1 MVAEIAALVIFVIM
15 FLLIVLD
22 RIPRQWVT
30 LGCGALMLVLVF
42 GICMHDGGAI
52 WDTLNLSAFGQS
64 TFWYGAS
71 ESSGGINWSTIVF
84 IAGMMVMVEGMGHVG
99 IFRWLCLKLAKAVHY
114 RTVPLLVC
122 FMVMAAVLSMFID
135 SITVILFLA
144 AVTAELGRTLRFDPV
159 PMILA
164 EIFCANLGGSATM
177 CGDPPNIIIGTSL
190 GLTFFDFL
198 TNTGV
203 IVLICLVATVVYFYF
218 CFRRILRESESQ
230 RPTDITY
237 PDAASAITDRR
248 AFIACGAVFLRESE
262 SQRPT
267 DITYP
272 DAASAITDRRAFI
285 ACGAVFLLVVV
296 LLVTHAQTE
305 LTVATIGC
313 IAAVLTALAT
323 LCTSGGHAAAGL
335 FAKVDY
341 RTLLFFIGLFVVVSG
356 LEDTGCLDVLAGWI
370 SRISGGHAAVMVA
383 IILWL
388 SAVCSAFVDNIP
400 FAATMVPVIQSMSRS
415 QGVDLSVLAWALS
428 IGTDLGGSATPIGAS
443 ANVVGTSVAAKNG
456 HPVTW
461 GTYCKYCAPATVL
474 VITIAMVCLFVR
486 YL

>member
-1 MVAEIAALVIFVIM
+1 MVAEMAALVIFVIM

-84 IAGMMVMVEGMGHVG
+84 IAGMMVMVEGMGRVG

-177 CGDPPNIIIGTSL
+177 CGDPPNIIIGTAL
-190 GLTFFDFL
+190 GYTFTDFIQ
-198 TNTGV
+198 NTGM
-203 IVLICLVATVVYFYF
+203 IVGICFVFVLLFF
-218 CFRRILRESESQ
+218 WLCFRKPLKASEAA
-230 RPTDITY
+230 RPA
-237 PDAASAITDRR
+237 DAVCPAPATAIADRK
-248 AFIACGAVFLRESE
+248 AFIADVIVFL
-262 SQRPT
+262 
-267 DITYP
+267 
-272 DAASAITDRRAFI
+272 I
-285 ACGAVFLLVVV
+285 AVA
-296 LLVTHAQTE
+296 LLVTHAQTR
-305 LTVATIGC
+305 LTVACIGV
-313 IAAVLTALAT
+313 IVAALTLLVTVCTNGSAGVKDVLR
-323 LCTSGGHAAAGL
+323 G
-335 FAKVDY
+335 VDY
-341 RTLLFFIGLFVVVSG
+341 KTLLFFIGLFISVAG
-356 LEDTGCLDVLAGWI
+356 LEQTGVLKLIAQFI
-370 SRISGGHAAVMVA
+370 SSISGGSIKAVIV
-383 IILWL
+383 IILLL
-388 SAVCSAFVDNIP
+388 SAVCSALIDNIP
-400 FAATMVPVIQSMSRS
+400 FAATMVPVIQSIAAT
-415 QGVDLSVLAWALS
+415 QGMDLRVIAWALS
-428 IGTDLGGSATPIGAS
+428 LGTDLGGNATPIGAS
-443 ANVVGTSVAAKNG
+443 ANVVATSVSAKSG
-456 HPVTW
+456 HPISW
-461 GTYCKYCAPATVL
+461 GKYCKYCVPATVL
-474 VITIAMVCLFVR
+474 VIAVSLGCLFLR

>member
-1 MVAEIAALVIFVIM
+1 MVAELAALVIFVIM

-42 GICMHDGGAI
+42 GVCMHDGGAI

-177 CGDPPNIIIGTSL
+177 CGDPPNIIIGTAL
-190 GLTFFDFL
+190 GYTFTDFIQ
-198 TNTGV
+198 NTGMIV
-203 IVLICLVATVVYFYF
+203 GICFVFVLIFFWL
-218 CFRRILRESESQ
+218 CFRKPLKASEAA
-230 RPTDITY
+230 RPA
-237 PDAASAITDRR
+237 DAVCPAPATAIADRK
-248 AFIACGAVFLRESE
+248 AFIADVVVFL
-262 SQRPT
+262 
-267 DITYP
+267 
-272 DAASAITDRRAFI
+272 I
-285 ACGAVFLLVVV
+285 AVA
-296 LLVTHAQTE
+296 LLVTHAQTR
-305 LTVATIGC
+305 LTVACIGV
-313 IAAVLTALAT
+313 IVAALTLLVTACTNGSTGVKEVLR
-323 LCTSGGHAAAGL
+323 G
-335 FAKVDY
+335 VDY
-341 RTLLFFIGLFVVVSG
+341 KTLLFFIGLFISVAG
-356 LEDTGCLDVLAGWI
+356 LEQTGVLKLIAQFI
-370 SRISGGHAAVMVA
+370 SSISGGSIKAVIV
-383 IILWL
+383 IILLL
-388 SAVCSAFVDNIP
+388 SAVCSALIDNIP
-400 FAATMVPVIQSMSRS
+400 FAATMVPVIQSIAAT
-415 QGVDLSVLAWALS
+415 QGMDLRVIAWALS
-428 IGTDLGGSATPIGAS
+428 LGTDLGGNATPIGAS
-443 ANVVGTSVAAKNG
+443 ANVVATSVSAKSG
-456 HPVTW
+456 HPISW
-461 GTYCKYCAPATVL
+461 GKYCKYCVPATVL
-474 VITIAMVCLFVR
+474 VIAVSLGCLFLR

>member
-1 MVAEIAALVIFVIM
+1 MVAELVALVIFVIM

-42 GICMHDGGAI
+42 GVCMHDSGAI

-177 CGDPPNIIIGTSL
+177 CGDPPNIIIGTAL
-190 GLTFFDFL
+190 GYTFTDFIK
-198 TNTGV
+198 NTGV
-203 IVLICLVATVVYFYF
+203 IIGICFVFVLIFFWL
-218 CFRRILRESESQ
+218 CFRKPLKASEAA
-230 RPTDITY
+230 RPA
-237 PDAASAITDRR
+237 DAVCPAPATAIANRK
-248 AFIACGAVFLRESE
+248 AFVADVIVFL
-262 SQRPT
+262 
-267 DITYP
+267 
-272 DAASAITDRRAFI
+272 I
-285 ACGAVFLLVVV
+285 AVA
-296 LLVTHAQTE
+296 LLVTHAQTG
-305 LTVATIGC
+305 LTVSCIGV
-313 IAAVLTALAT
+313 IVAGLTLLVTVFTNGGAAVKEVLR
-323 LCTSGGHAAAGL
+323 G
-335 FAKVDY
+335 VDY
-341 RTLLFFIGLFVVVSG
+341 KTLLFFIGLFISVAG
-356 LEDTGCLDVLAGWI
+356 LEQTGVLKLIAQFI
-370 SRISGGHAAVMVA
+370 SNISGGSIKVVIL
-383 IILWL
+383 IILLL
-388 SAVCSAFVDNIP
+388 SAVCSALIDNIP
-400 FAATMVPVIQSMSRS
+400 FAATMVPVVQSIAAT
-415 QGVDLSVLAWALS
+415 QGMDLSVLAWALS
-428 IGTDLGGSATPIGAS
+428 LGTDLGGNATPIGAS
-443 ANVVGTSVAAKNG
+443 ANVVATSVSAKSG
-456 HPVTW
+456 HPISW
-461 GTYCKYCAPATVL
+461 GKYCKYCVPATVL
-474 VITIAMVCLFVR
+474 VIAVSLGCLFLR

>member
-177 CGDPPNIIIGTSL
+177 CGDPPNIIIGTAL
-190 GLTFFDFL
+190 GYTFTDFIQ
-198 TNTGV
+198 NTGM
-203 IVLICLVATVVYFYF
+203 IVGICFVFVLLFF
-218 CFRRILRESESQ
+218 WLCFRKPLKASEAA
-230 RPTDITY
+230 RPA
-237 PDAASAITDRR
+237 DAVCPAPATAIADRK
-248 AFIACGAVFLRESE
+248 AFIADVIVFL
-262 SQRPT
+262 
-267 DITYP
+267 
-272 DAASAITDRRAFI
+272 I
-285 ACGAVFLLVVV
+285 AVA
-296 LLVTHAQTE
+296 LLVTHAQTR
-305 LTVATIGC
+305 LTVACIGV
-313 IAAVLTALAT
+313 IVAALTLLVTVCTNGSAGVKDVLR
-323 LCTSGGHAAAGL
+323 G
-335 FAKVDY
+335 VDY
-341 RTLLFFIGLFVVVSG
+341 KTLLFFIGLFISVAG
-356 LEDTGCLDVLAGWI
+356 LEQTGVLKLIAQFI
-370 SRISGGHAAVMVA
+370 SSISGGSIKAVIV
-383 IILWL
+383 IILLL
-388 SAVCSAFVDNIP
+388 SAVCSALIDNIP
-400 FAATMVPVIQSMSRS
+400 FAATMVPVIQSIAAT
-415 QGVDLSVLAWALS
+415 QGMDLRVIAWALS
-428 IGTDLGGSATPIGAS
+428 LGTDLGGNATPIGAS
-443 ANVVGTSVAAKNG
+443 ANVVATSVSAKSG
-456 HPVTW
+456 HPISW
-461 GTYCKYCAPATVL
+461 GKYCKYCVPATVL
-474 VITIAMVCLFVR
+474 VIAVSLGCLFLR